1 MAPWTPLERSPWE
14 ETTLEEGGEGA
25 ETAGQPPLPS
35 LHAVSILLLPFH
47 TLYSMR
53 THARTPR
60 RGACVC
66 PCVWHRERSVCASV
80 CGLGVQGRCATGVGR
95 LPRPSRV
102 SPALV
107 HVSCHTQ
114 LLPSNRLRLNIW

>member
-1 MAPWTPLERSPWE
+1 MAPWAPLERSAWE
-14 ETTLEEGGEGA
+14 EATLGEGGDGA
-25 ETAGQPPLPS
+25 EAAGQPPLPS
-35 LHAVSILLLPFH
+35 LRSVSLLLLPFH
-47 TLYSMR
+47 TLCPMR
-53 THARTPR
+53 THACTPR

-66 PCVWHRERSVCASV
+66 SCVWHRETSVCGSV

-95 LPRPSRV
+95 LRRPSRV
-102 SPALV
+102 SPALI